1 MGWSCK
7 WSHRNLSN
15 ITDVDPNNW
24 DELWLD
30 TLDEEKFCGIC
41 GNGFDTWKEVQ
52 MHMFESHYE
61 MVKEDAKEWL
71 KHV

>member
-1 MGWSCK
+1 
-7 WSHRNLSN
+7 LSK

-30 TLDEEKFCGIC
+30 TLDEEKFCGLC

-52 MHMFESHYE
+52 IHMFASHYE
-61 MVKEDAKEWL
+61 IVKEDAKEWL